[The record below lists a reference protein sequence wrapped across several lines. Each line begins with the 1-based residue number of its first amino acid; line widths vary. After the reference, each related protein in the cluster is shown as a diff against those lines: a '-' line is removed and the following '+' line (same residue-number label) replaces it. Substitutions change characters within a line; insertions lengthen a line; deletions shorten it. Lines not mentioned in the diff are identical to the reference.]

1 MKKTLHM
8 QLSTSKQIKSS
19 QRVRTEE
26 IDHVLRVIPQDS
38 TTVVSVRTYIEVVV
52 TNILSRMVLKKPMAV
67 VGSGGD
73 DRGLE
78 LEQVK
83 KFRELADELHES
95 IVHKGVGD
103 FIPVLKWFD
112 MGGLTKQ
119 LQNLEKN
126 MDAFMS
132 KIVSEH
138 LTQRQS
144 GSSIEK
150 SMADVLDLD
159 QMEDTASKVNITD
172 QHVNNVLWVR
182 TFLHITKGFS
192 DKYNFF
198 LIWVRHFLERFAMH
212 SKPKICL
219 VKFMYARDTH

>member
-1 MKKTLHM
+1 M

-26 IDHVLRVIPQDS
+26 INHALRVIPQDG
-38 TTVVSVRTYIEVVV
+38 TTVVPVRMYINVVV

-67 VGSGGD
+67 VGGGD
-73 DRGLE
+73 LRGLE

-83 KFRELADELHES
+83 RFRELADEIHRS
-95 IVHKGVGD
+95 IVSKHPGD

-112 MGGLTKQ
+112 MGGLTKR
-119 LQNLEKN
+119 LQNLKKK

-138 LTQRQS
+138 LEQRQS
-144 GSSIEK
+144 GSSFEK
-150 SMADVLDLD
+150 SMADVLLD

-182 TFLHITKGFS
+182 SIFLHFTQDMSEKYIIFDM
-192 DKYNFF
+192 DKKI
-198 LIWVRHFLERFAMH
+198 LW
-212 SKPKICL
+212 KICHA
-219 VKFMYARDTH
+219 F